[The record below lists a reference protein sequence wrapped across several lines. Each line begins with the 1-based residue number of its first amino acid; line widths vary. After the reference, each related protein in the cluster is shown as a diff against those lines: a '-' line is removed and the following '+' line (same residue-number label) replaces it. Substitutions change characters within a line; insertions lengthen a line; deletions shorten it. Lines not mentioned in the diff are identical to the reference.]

1 MRLTSSRRAPLLAL
15 LPGGLLLLATAVLL
29 NFLPLPPSS
38 YVRVQFGFYLVLGAG
53 VLLAWRFRSTRVLFS
68 LLALLLI
75 EETAF
80 GPSQLSADHVRVVI
94 AAFLLPA
101 NLLAFSFLPERGFGM
116 DAMVPRAALLLIDFV
131 ALGVSSELHLR
142 RGFSLPWPAA
152 ALCAASVLVFFLRA
166 LLRRKN
172 LESGF
177 FWGMAAA
184 WLALRNGGVGVA
196 ATAYLGTGALILGAS
211 MIESFYFMAYHD
223 ELTGLP
229 SRRSFNESVAAL
241 AAPYSIAVV
250 DIDHFKSF
258 NDLYGHDTGDEVLRM
273 VACRLERVR
282 GGGQAFRCGG
292 EEFAVVFSN
301 RAAMEALPYLEE
313 LRREIEESLFCL
325 RGPERRRQARGPD
338 RRERR
343 RHNSRQRKLKLE
355 PVDSGEIT
363 SVTVSIGVAQPDLKQ
378 RSVQQVIA
386 AADKALYRAKAGGR
400 NRVELADS
408 SIQSARNSKVLAGG
422 RAKFS

>member
-1 MRLTSSRRAPLLAL
+1 MLAL
-15 LPGGLLLLATAVLL
+15 LPGGLLLLAAALLL
-29 NFLPLPPSS
+29 NSFPLTGSS

-80 GPSQLSADHVRVVI
+80 GPSHLSADHVRVVI
-94 AAFLLPA
+94 AAFLLPI
-101 NLLAFSFLPERGFGM
+101 NLLAFSFLPERGFSL
-116 DAMVPRAALLLIDFV
+116 DALVPRAALLLIDFV
-131 ALGVSSELHLR
+131 ALGVSSGWHIS
-142 RGFSLPWPAA
+142 RGFSLPGAA
-152 ALCAASVLVFFLRA
+152 TGLCAASVLVFLLRA
-166 LLRRKN
+166 FVRRRN

-177 FWGMAAA
+177 FWAMVAA

-211 MIESFYFMAYHD
+211 LIENFYFMAYHD

-229 SRRSFNESVAAL
+229 SRRAFNESMVSL
-241 AAPYSIAVV
+241 AAPYSIAMV

-273 VACRLERVR
+273 VATRLESVR

-292 EEFAVVFSN
+292 EEFAVVFRNHS
-301 RAAMEALPYLEE
+301 AGETLPYLEE
-313 LRREIEESLFCL
+313 LRREIEESVFCL

-338 RRERR
+338 RREAKRR
-343 RHNSRQRKLKLE
+343 NSRQRQLKLE
-355 PVDSGEIT
+355 PVDGAEIT
-363 SVTVSIGVAQPDLKQ
+363 SVTVSIGVADPELTQ

-386 AADKALYRAKAGGR
+386 AADRALYRAKAGGR
-400 NRVELADS
+400 NRVEIAGSPSGRS
-408 SIQSARNSKVLAGG
+408 SKALAGS
-422 RAKFS
+422 RRS